1 MAWRLSVLR
10 EVLKYHRAEREIL
23 LSIMM
28 DTGSDDLRDA
38 AKQMTQEERE
48 QRLMELRKK
57 AEGLNLDVKGNF
69 FCHIFKPREIN
80 VALVGKSNWTLV
92 DMAKMWRCNL
102 FVTYVTLISFFSHCK
117 CILFYGTLKTS
128 HQWDN

>member
-1 MAWRLSVLR
+1 MAWRLSVLQ

-28 DTGSDDLRDA
+28 DKGSDDLRDA

-57 AEGLNLDVKGNF
+57 AESLNLDVKSKSIGV
-69 FCHIFKPREIN
+69 IN
-80 VALVGKSNWTLV
+80 VDLKVE
-92 DMAKMWRCNL
+92 
-102 FVTYVTLISFFSHCK
+102 SFS
-117 CILFYGTLKTS
+117 
-128 HQWDN
+128 QV